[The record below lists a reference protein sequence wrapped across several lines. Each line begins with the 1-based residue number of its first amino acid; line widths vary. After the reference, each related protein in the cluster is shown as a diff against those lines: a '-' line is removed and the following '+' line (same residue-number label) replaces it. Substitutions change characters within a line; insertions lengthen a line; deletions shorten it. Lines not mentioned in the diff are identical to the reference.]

1 MAADE
6 QTVTTGDYGKFEDGM
21 GKVDKVNADLEEQKN
36 TILGYMESLNSEGV
50 FMGPI
55 CKSCVDGFGNVNK
68 KIKLDTA
75 NFSTIKDYIGK
86 ALANYLSA
94 DKKAETYLDLKN
106 GKIVETTIPPVM
118 TIGASEII
126 PNLSGNTTRE
136 KVYDYLKKAGFNS
149 AVISGIMANINAESG
164 FQLSVN
170 GDGGWSHGL
179 CQWYRGRNTALRNYC
194 KKHNLRVDSAEGQM
208 AFMMYELKHS
218 YNNSVIKKLKN
229 IPNTRQG
236 AYEAASIWTKYYEI
250 PANTNTQAHNRGK
263 AAQTT
268 YWDMYGDK

>member
-1 MAADE
+1 MSEETIKTGKYDNFDQGAS
-6 QTVTTGDYGKFEDGM
+6 TVSKFNEAIETEKQNIKRM
-21 GKVDKVNADLEEQKN
+21 REELIN
-36 TILGYMESLNSEGV
+36 EGV

-68 KIKLDTA
+68 KIKFDTA
-75 NFSTIKDYIGK
+75 NFSTITDYIGK

-218 YNNSVIKKLKN
+218 YNNSVLKKLKN

-263 AAQTT
+263 AAQTS